1 MSKKLPELQRTE
13 RPGTTAGTA
22 AGTSAKPAAKTV
34 SKPATKKPAAKKT
47 TASSSAKRTAAA
59 ASAKPAARSTAA
71 GRTAAS
77 KRAATASATKPKTT
91 AKQPAKTAEKSS
103 PETAKTGEVMTVDT
117 EIAAPDTAAAN
128 AYAIRHEAKEIVSR
142 YAVWSSAFSVLP
154 VPIADVAG
162 ITGTQISM
170 IVALSKLYGVPFSK
184 TWIRSILGSI
194 VGGVA
199 PWAVTAGVVSTVFK
213 SMPGIGLGVG
223 FLGMAGLS
231 NLATRTIGN
240 LFIDHFEAGGDLSNV
255 DTDAMR
261 ESLAEEMQKKK

>member
-13 RPGTTAGTA
+13 RPGTA
-22 AGTSAKPAAKTV
+22 AGTPAKAASKPAAKPT
-34 SKPATKKPAAKKT
+34 TTKPAAKRA
-47 TASSSAKRTAAA
+47 ASSSTKRTAAA
-59 ASAKPAARSTAA
+59 SSAKPAARSTAA
-71 GRTAAS
+71 KRTAAP
-77 KRAATASATKPKTT
+77 KRTAAATATKPKTT
-91 AKQPAKTAEKSS
+91 AKQPAKAAKTSS
-103 PETAKTGEVMTVDT
+103 PETAKAGEVMTVDT
-117 EIAAPDTAAAN
+117 EIAATDAAVAN
-128 AYAIRHEAKEIVSR
+128 AAVLRQQAKEIVSR
-142 YAVWSSAFSVLP
+142 YAVWSSAFGVLP

-170 IVALSKLYGVPFSK
+170 IAALSKLYGVPFSK
-184 TWIRSILGSI
+184 SWVRSILGSI

-261 ESLAEEMQKKK
+261 ESLSEEMQKKK